1 MKPFIVEKN
10 TPHGRHSISCLTPGR
25 CMLFIFPWFQC
36 TEGKRPSCFHP
47 LPPAP
52 WMGACRISERILPV
66 GCFYRDSHGE
76 GEGVS
81 ARGESMPETALSSCW
96 YMVKGARKEVTL
108 VPWRV
113 FLTENA
119 PARPSYNGENPPH
132 SSILSLFLN
141 VPYIDYANFA
151 KSTLFMELHL
161 FC

>member
-1 MKPFIVEKN
+1 
-10 TPHGRHSISCLTPGR
+10 
-25 CMLFIFPWFQC
+25 
-36 TEGKRPSCFHP
+36 
-47 LPPAP
+47 
-52 WMGACRISERILPV
+52 
-66 GCFYRDSHGE
+66 
-76 GEGVS
+76 
-81 ARGESMPETALSSCW
+81 MPETALSSCW
-96 YMVKGARKEVTL
+96 YMVKGDRKEVTL

-141 VPYIDYANFA
+141 APYIDYANFA